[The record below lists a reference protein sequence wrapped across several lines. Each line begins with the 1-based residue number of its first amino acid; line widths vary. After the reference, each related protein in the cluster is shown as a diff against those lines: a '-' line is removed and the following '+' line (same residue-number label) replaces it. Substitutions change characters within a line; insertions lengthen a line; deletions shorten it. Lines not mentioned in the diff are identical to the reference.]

1 MNKFLAMS
9 AYIGSAWR
17 QWREMWRFDKNIG
30 IGGDI
35 KQLAEYHMS
44 HRASVKRR
52 KKKRRK

>member
-1 MNKFLAMS
+1 MN
-9 AYIGSAWR
+9 
-17 QWREMWRFDKNIG
+17 ERFDKNIG